1 MNSKQ
6 RPATPP
12 PCLFAFEDCDEELS
26 LLPLCSRRALDH
38 AGLKLNLASYQ
49 KLSVEQRFE
58 LASLGSNDQVAVER
72 VKILAQLADPQVPS
86 MDVVTDPDKQNV
98 PLILNAGLGTNRA
111 LSEKIWA
118 DLTDLE
124 RYSLHKVALK
134 NRGNRLNR
142 CYDELIGARQVSTHL
157 KPEGGVVMVSIANK
171 EETQRVARAESW
183 IKMSATAYGRL
194 TERQVPKG
202 DVLATARLAGIM
214 ATKRTADLI
223 PLCHPLALQHADLSF
238 EMHANENQIRIECT
252 VCVFGRTGVEME
264 AMVGASVAA
273 LTIYDM
279 MKSLDQGLTIGPTQ
293 LLEKR
298 GGRRGHYRAHN
309 EPGAADNSVSVA
321 ALDSQE
327 DA

>member
-1 MNSKQ
+1 MNSKP
-6 RPATPP
+6 RPVTPS
-12 PCLFAFEDCDEELS
+12 PCLFAFEDCNEELS

-38 AGLKLNLASYQ
+38 AGLKLNLVSYQ
-49 KLSVEQRFE
+49 KLSVEQRIE
-58 LASLGSNDQVAVER
+58 LASLGSDDLVAVER

-98 PLILNAGLGTNRA
+98 PLILNAALGSTRS
-111 LSEKIWA
+111 LSDKIWGE
-118 DLTDLE
+118 LTDLE
-124 RYSLHKVALK
+124 RYALHKVAFK

-183 IKMSATAYGRL
+183 ITMSAAAYQRL
-194 TERQVPKG
+194 TARQVPKG

-238 EMHANENQIRIECT
+238 EMHTSQAQIRIECT
-252 VCVFGRTGVEME
+252 VSVFGRTGVEME

-298 GGRRGHYRAHN
+298 GGRRGHYLAHN
-309 EPGAADNSVSVA
+309 DPDAVDNKLSASN
-321 ALDSQE
+321 SQE
-327 DA
+327 EA